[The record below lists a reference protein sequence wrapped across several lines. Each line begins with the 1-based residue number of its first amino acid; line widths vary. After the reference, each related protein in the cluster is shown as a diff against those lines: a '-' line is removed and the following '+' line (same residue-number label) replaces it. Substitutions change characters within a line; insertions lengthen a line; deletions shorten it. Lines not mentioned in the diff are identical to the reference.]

1 MGYFDKK
8 KSLRTSS
15 LGIGRMLEIY
25 DKTYLPNQPTVQND
39 PMAHYP
45 PSPPWQQGVSNFLGN
60 LNPQDAIAALAEL
73 LSRQSSP
80 VDQQNPKGRRNFW
93 ENTEVITPS
102 NNPIMDA
109 VRNNWENTG
118 ARPPPFRVSP
128 LSVVNRQSTDP
139 ADPAVVLTAQPNTA
153 IHDINKLADLSV
165 LKGAE
170 IADTNTEESPWMIDT
185 PLGQLDLKG
194 FVQNFLRQSR
204 NALAMPVHA
213 GDWGLEPLARA
224 QVMEESAAAASAQ
237 ETAAEYIKQGIDPT
251 TGVPFNQDP
260 VITSDWQAKKLMEI
274 SNAEQSMR
282 IVDKALKISTG
293 VELTGIWESAWRG
306 IKEFSEALGVDFEG
320 DTKKQQLDRLRA
332 QFLVILTQTGVFGRE
347 ISKVDELLAKT
358 VWPSSSPFTSMKE
371 LQDALNSLAP
381 MLKANQEA
389 LERTKR
395 GLGPRFEALAS
406 NLGQGQ
412 DAWRFDPGPPAR

>member
-80 VDQQNPKGRRNFW
+80 VDQQNPRGRRNFR
-93 ENTEVITPS
+93 ENTEAITPS
-102 NNPIMDA
+102 SNPRMDA
-109 VRNNWENTG
+109 VRNNWEN
-118 ARPPPFRVSP
+118 V
-128 LSVVNRQSTDP
+128 DP
-139 ADPAVVLTAQPNTA
+139 SVVLTAGSAQPNTA

-170 IADTNTEESPWMIDT
+170 IADTNTEESPWMVDT

>member
-15 LGIGRMLEIY
+15 LGIGRMEEIY

-80 VDQQNPKGRRNFW
+80 VDQQNPRGRRNFC
-93 ENTEVITPS
+93 ENTEAKTS
-102 NNPIMDA
+102 F
-109 VRNNWENTG
+109 EG
-118 ARPPPFRVSP
+118 SSP
-128 LSVVNRQSTDP
+128 KSVVNRQSADP
-139 ADPAVVLTAQPNTA
+139 ADPAVVLTAGSAQPNTA

>member
-1 MGYFDKK
+1 
-8 KSLRTSS
+8 
-15 LGIGRMLEIY
+15 
-25 DKTYLPNQPTVQND
+25 
-39 PMAHYP
+39 
-45 PSPPWQQGVSNFLGN
+45 
-60 LNPQDAIAALAEL
+60 
-73 LSRQSSP
+73 
-80 VDQQNPKGRRNFW
+80 
-93 ENTEVITPS
+93 
-102 NNPIMDA
+102 
-109 VRNNWENTG
+109 
-118 ARPPPFRVSP
+118 
-128 LSVVNRQSTDP
+128 
-139 ADPAVVLTAQPNTA
+139 
-153 IHDINKLADLSV
+153 
-165 LKGAE
+165 
-170 IADTNTEESPWMIDT
+170 MIDT

>member
-1 MGYFDKK
+1 M
-8 KSLRTSS
+8 
-15 LGIGRMLEIY
+15 EIY
-25 DKTYLPNQPTVQND
+25 DNSYLPNQPTVQND

-60 LNPQDAIAALAEL
+60 LNPQDAIAALVEL
-73 LSRQSSP
+73 LSRQSSQVP
-80 VDQQNPKGRRNFW
+80 VDQQRR
-93 ENTEVITPS
+93 S
-102 NNPIMDA
+102 NPIT
-109 VRNNWENTG
+109 VPGSR
-118 ARPPPFRVSP
+118 
-128 LSVVNRQSTDP
+128 RQSLTLGQPDLMSVTNDVAP
-139 ADPAVVLTAQPNTA
+139 HVPLQRGTLATTTNVQGPDHSPVLTAGSAQPNTE

-204 NALAMPVHA
+204 NSLAMPVHA
-213 GDWGLEPLARA
+213 GDWGLEHLARA

-237 ETAAEYIKQGIDPT
+237 ETAAEYIKQGINPN
-251 TGVPFNQDP
+251 TGVPFNPDP
-260 VITSDWQAKKLMEI
+260 VITSDWQAKTLMEI

-293 VELTGIWESAWRG
+293 VELTGIWESGWRG
-306 IKEFSEALGVDFEG
+306 IKEFSEAVGVDFRG
-320 DTKKQQLDRLRA
+320 DTPKQQLDRLRA
-332 QFLVILTQTGVFGRE
+332 QFLIILTQTGVFGRE
-347 ISKVDELLAKT
+347 ISKVDEQLSKNI
-358 VWPSSSPFTSMKE
+358 WPKSSPFTSMKE
-371 LQDALNSLAP
+371 LQDALNSLTP

-412 DAWRFDPGPPAR
+412 DAWRFDPGPSAR